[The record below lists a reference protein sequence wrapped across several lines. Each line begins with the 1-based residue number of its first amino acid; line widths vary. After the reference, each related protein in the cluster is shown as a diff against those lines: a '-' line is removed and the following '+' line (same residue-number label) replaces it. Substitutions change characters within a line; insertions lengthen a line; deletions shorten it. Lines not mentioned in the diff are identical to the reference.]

1 MREGWELK
9 DGWDGFHDGGME
21 TIKYWID
28 RIAPRD
34 SQGVRPDC

>member
-1 MREGWELK
+1 M
-9 DGWDGFHDGGME
+9 DSTMGGME